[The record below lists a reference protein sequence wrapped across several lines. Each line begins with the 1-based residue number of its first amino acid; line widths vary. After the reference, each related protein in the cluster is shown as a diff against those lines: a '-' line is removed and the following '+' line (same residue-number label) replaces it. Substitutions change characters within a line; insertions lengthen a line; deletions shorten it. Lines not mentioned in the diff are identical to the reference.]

1 MTYVQMLDRLLDLA
15 EQEKTSVL
23 YTSEEYSK
31 LYDILM
37 GVLADKD
44 LKEGDVE

>member
-15 EQEKTSVL
+15 EQDNTSAL

-37 GVLADKD
+37 GVLAEKD
-44 LKEGDVE
+44 LEEGE

>member
-15 EQEKTSVL
+15 EQDHTSVL
-23 YTSEEYSK
+23 FYPEEYNK
-31 LYDILM
+31 LYDTLM

-44 LKEGDVE
+44 LEEGE

>member
-15 EQEKTSVL
+15 EQDHTSVL
-23 YTSEEYSK
+23 YYSDEYSK

-44 LKEGDVE
+44 LEEGE

>member
-15 EQEKTSVL
+15 EQEHTSL

-37 GVLADKD
+37 GVLAEKD
-44 LKEGDVE
+44 LEEGDVE